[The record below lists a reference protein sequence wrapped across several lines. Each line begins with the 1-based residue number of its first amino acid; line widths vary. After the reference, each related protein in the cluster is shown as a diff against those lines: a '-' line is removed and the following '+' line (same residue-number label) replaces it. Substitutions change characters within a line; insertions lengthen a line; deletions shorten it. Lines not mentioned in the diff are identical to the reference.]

1 MLRTLVIGIA
11 GLLLAGFVLVAY
23 VSMQAPPK
31 AGPKPVAV
39 KTVALIATAHPVRAG
54 SLLQPNDLAVRNVPE
69 DKIPSGAQRDS
80 TPARNALV
88 GAMVRRML
96 DDHEIIAGNDVLRP
110 GDRGFLAAVLAPGAR
125 AISVAVDA
133 VSGEAGLIW
142 PGDRVDLILTQALEN
157 ADQSLSHRVS
167 GETVLADVRVIAV
180 DQQLVQ
186 GGQATGGLLDGHGP
200 TSRTITLEVSPH
212 DAERIAVASRLGKL
226 LVVLRSAQSSTV
238 AQAQP
243 QPKADDPPP
252 TPIPAKA
259 PQPDYAGPV
268 WGGDVS
274 RALGGGHATQDTEV
288 RLFLSGR
295 QMEVYKY

>member
-23 VSMQAPPK
+23 VSMQSPPK

-69 DKIPSGAQRDS
+69 DKIPPGAQRDA
-80 TPARNALV
+80 TEARNALI

-96 DDHEIIAGNDVLRP
+96 GDHDIIAGNDVLRP

-142 PGDRVDLILTQALEN
+142 PGDRVDLILTQTLEN
-157 ADQSLSHRVS
+157 AEQSMAHRVS

-186 GGQATGGLLDGHGP
+186 GGQATGLIDGHGP
-200 TSRTITLEVSPH
+200 TSRTITLEVSAR
-212 DAERIAVASRLGKL
+212 DAERVAVATRLGKL
-226 LVVLRSAQSSTV
+226 LVVLRSAQSSAV

-243 QPKADDPPP
+243 QPQPDDPPP
-252 TPIPAKA
+252 GPIPAKA
-259 PQPDYAGPV
+259 PQPEETRPV

-274 RALGGGHATQDTEV
+274 RALSGGHAAPDTEV
-288 RLFLSGR
+288 RLYLGG
-295 QMEVYKY
+295 QQVEVYKY